1 MSTVNDGFR
10 YPTGWAWLLAYL
22 KKYRRHLILGTLFEA
37 ASVAFGLQIPRLVGH
52 AIDDLGRAG
61 VTYERLWRAALII
74 IGVSVT
80 SGIFFFF
87 QQRMMTNV
95 SRYIEHDMRHD
106 FYAHLQRLPLDFY
119 QRQRIGDLMAR
130 ATGDL
135 AVVRQLAGQ
144 AIIYIER
151 SLFRLLIVLPLMLG
165 ISVKLTLLLL
175 VTMPLISLTVKYFG
189 RQIRARFEKVQEFF
203 SDVTSRVQENLTG
216 VRVVR
221 AYAQERHE
229 LATLDRLNRQYVE
242 RNLSLLRLSSFFS
255 PLLTF
260 FTGLGYVAIL
270 WVGGREAAHGRMTV
284 GDFVAFG
291 LYFETLIWP
300 ITAIGYITN
309 VVQRGSVSLKRMHRV
324 MSTEPSITDAPGA
337 RPATEVTGRIEFRNL
352 TLRYDHDGPAILRD
366 INLLI
371 EPGQT
376 VAFIGRTGAGK
387 STLLNLIPR
396 VLDAEPGMVLI
407 DGRPVREFPL
417 KRLRE
422 KIGYVPQ
429 ETYLFSDTLAE
440 NIAFGAPGASPAEIE
455 WAAEVAG
462 LTEDVEGF
470 PQGFQTVIGER
481 GITLSGGQKQRMGI
495 ARAVIRR
502 PRILILDDA
511 LSAVDAD
518 TEGRILARLRDAMRG
533 RTTLIASH
541 RVSTIKDADLIC
553 VLDHGRIIMCGSHE
567 ELLRLGGEYAELF
580 ERQSLEEELA
590 ST

>member
-10 YPTGWAWLLAYL
+10 YPTGKAWLLAYL
-22 KKYRRHLILGTLFEA
+22 KKYRGPLILGTIFEA
-37 ASVAFGLQIPRLVGH
+37 ASVAFGLQVPALVGN

-61 VTYERLWRAALII
+61 VTYEKVWRAALII
-74 IGVSVT
+74 IGVSIA

-106 FYAHLQRLPLDFY
+106 FYAHLQRMPLDFY

-151 SLFRLLIVLPLMLG
+151 SLFRLLIVLPLMMG

-175 VTMPLISLTVKYFG
+175 VTMPLVSLTVKYFG
-189 RQIRARFEKVQEFF
+189 QRIRARFEKVQEFF
-203 SDVTSRVQENLTG
+203 SEVTSRVQENLTG

-221 AYAQERHE
+221 AYAQERQE
-229 LATLDRLNRQYVE
+229 FAALDRLNREYVE
-242 RNLSLLRLSSFFS
+242 RNLSLLRLSAFFS

-270 WVGGREAAHGRMTV
+270 WVGGREAARGGMTV

-324 MSTEPSITDAPGA
+324 MATEPGITDAPGLQ
-337 RPATEVTGRIEFRNL
+337 PAPEIEGQIEFRNL
-352 TLRYDHDGPAILRD
+352 TLRYDPDGPAILSD
-366 INLLI
+366 IDLLI

-387 STLLNLIPR
+387 STLLNLVPR
-396 VLDAEPGMVLI
+396 VLDAEPGRVLI
-407 DGRPVREFPL
+407 DGRPIREFPL
-417 KRLRE
+417 KCLRE

-429 ETYLFSDTLAE
+429 ETFLFGDTLAE
-440 NIAFGAPGASPAEIE
+440 NIAFGAPGASAAEVE

-462 LTEDVEGF
+462 LAEDVEGF
-470 PQGFQTVIGER
+470 PRGFQTVIGER
-481 GITLSGGQKQRMGI
+481 GITLSGGQKQRTGI

-511 LSAVDAD
+511 LSAVDAA
-518 TEGRILARLRDAMRG
+518 TEGRILARLREAMRG

-553 VLDHGRIIMCGSHE
+553 VLDHGRIIMRGSHE
-567 ELLRLGGEYAELF
+567 ELLRWGGEYAELF

-590 ST
+590 SP